1 MDTDDESRMT
11 DIALFGTSADPP
23 TVAHRAILKWLSQNY
38 NRVAVWASDNP
49 FKDHQTSLQHRE
61 AMLRLVIEE
70 INSSKG
76 NVSLHE
82 ELSDRRSLMS
92 VNRAMKI
99 WGRNQYSLVIG
110 SDLTAQ
116 IRQWYHIQELLQKV
130 QILIVPRPGYDIAQ
144 ADLEAL
150 QNLGGTWAIADIQ
163 VPAISST
170 AYREAGDTSAL
181 TPPIKDYIHR
191 EQLYS

>member
-1 MDTDDESRMT
+1 MDTDDKSRMT
-11 DIALFGTSADPP
+11 NIALFGTSADPP
-23 TVAHRAILKWLSQNY
+23 TVAHRAILKWLSQHY
-38 NRVAVWASDNP
+38 DRVAVWASDNP

-70 INSSKG
+70 INSSS

-92 VNRAMKI
+92 VNRAMEI
-99 WGRNQYSLVIG
+99 WGRSQYSLVIG

-130 QILIVPRPGYDIAQ
+130 QILIVPRPGYDIAR

-170 AYREAGDTSAL
+170 AYREAGDTSTL
-181 TPPIKDYIHR
+181 TPPVKDYIRR